1 MKVIGRQ
8 EKSRFVA
15 LVEHFHWT
23 KKNAGINYNTTA
35 HVSVMFKIS
44 TAVVGASPTLRTSS
58 FLERWKEPF
67 LLLKGI
73 LGTSSHET
81 WHLSGDERHRSLA
94 LCTVGPHC
102 GTLGMWSERRPTVC
116 KRNGAF
122 LSSHKN
128 GKSGKGSGKL
138 FTQFSHASGN
148 ENVVHR
154 RFVISQHALVIITA
168 SSGFND
174 MLDMLPKEYK
184 LAFNFIG
191 DYLLKKKEH

>member
-1 MKVIGRQ
+1 MSFSFSVTLYLLNHITFYTYMKVIKLLGDRRKAVLSHLWNIFIGQ
-8 EKSRFVA
+8 
-15 LVEHFHWT
+15 

-81 WHLSGDERHRSLA
+81 WHPSGDERHRSLA

-102 GTLGMWSERRPTVC
+102 GTLGMWSERRPAVC

-138 FTQFSHASGN
+138 FTQL
-148 ENVVHR
+148 
-154 RFVISQHALVIITA
+154 LVMKT
-168 SSGFND
+168 
-174 MLDMLPKEYK
+174 
-184 LAFNFIG
+184 
-191 DYLLKKKEH
+191 